1 MNFGFVNEIL
11 LAIIIGVTQGI
22 TEFLPI
28 SSTAHMRLVSGLIA
42 NNRDF
47 GVASSNIIQLGT
59 LLSIAYYFADDL
71 KIYFQRIFQILLN
84 PIVECKKVLNTFRAW
99 TKSEIIE
106 ENVDLTLSQLAIA
119 TLPIAVFGLILSE
132 YVENLRS
139 YQIIAIILLF
149 GSGIMYLGEYIY
161 KIIKDK
167 TDSSKPYSATETLML
182 GFFQML
188 AIFPGVSRS
197 GSTISGALMLGRN
210 RTKSIR
216 FSFLLSIPAIFLA
229 GVLGL
234 YEVISNISDNP
245 TPLLPEASS
254 WGETTIELSV
264 LSLII
269 ATLTA
274 FVIGY
279 LSLRW
284 LLKFLSTSTF
294 RPFIIYRIILALF
307 LLIIF
312 YYF

>member
-167 TDSSKPYSATETLML
+167 TDSSKPYSVTETLML

-245 TPLLPEASS
+245 IPLLPEASS